1 MVGRNQQMAV
11 SGSCLAVASCGRLRY
26 NQDLTDHTE
35 EPRRRRGEIDRN
47 YDANLHL

>member
-1 MVGRNQQMAV
+1 MVGRSQRMAV
-11 SGSCLAVASCGRLRY
+11 TDSRLAVASCGRLRY

-35 EPRRRRGEIDRN
+35 EPRRRRGETDRN